1 MKLIFKI
8 VLLPF
13 ASDLWGNCS
22 IVTLMLQY
30 KVAVS

>member
-8 VLLPF
+8 VFFPLYF
-13 ASDLWGNCS
+13 DLWDNCS